1 MTFVDSRPVVR
12 LDEPRSTWLV
22 RRLGPA
28 WPLKALLLGFPLW
41 WALGVAQFAFL
52 SAAVAMA
59 VQMYRRGSVRVPA
72 AFGVWLLFLMW
83 MAAGVFVLWAHA
95 PGTLD
100 GGGPIRIIP
109 FLFRVM
115 WYLAITVAMLYP
127 LSMSSRI
134 LPAMDVARWLAAL
147 FVFSVLAGV
156 AGLVLPHFQFTSL
169 TELIVPGAKARGTF
183 IHTMLHPALTTS
195 SDFLGY
201 EQPRPKAPF
210 AYPNAWGNNVGLL
223 LPFFVVAWVHSKR
236 RWQRVSVPLV
246 LALFLLPVAYSL
258 NRGLW
263 LGILLVA
270 VYAAV
275 ALARAGRVAALW
287 TLMVVAIVATVILVA
302 SPVWSTIMLR
312 IETPH
317 SNARRGTVAQVV
329 VDTTWQGS
337 PLLGFGTTRKVTGN
351 FASIAGTG
359 STDCHQCSAPP
370 LGTQGF
376 LWRLIL
382 TTGFVGTALFAVFMV
397 VQWLKHF
404 RRRDIFSV
412 LGCMSLAMSALFFIV
427 YDSLD
432 SPMFILML
440 AVGLMNRERLQ
451 DEALESDLVK
461 VDIADGPRLLGRA
474 R

>member
-12 LDEPRSTWLV
+12 LDEPRTSWLV

-41 WALGVAQFAFL
+41 WALGVASFAFMT
-52 SAAVAMA
+52 AAVAMA
-59 VQMYRRGSVRVPA
+59 VQMYRRGSIRVPA
-72 AFGVWLLFLMW
+72 AFGVWLLFLLW
-83 MAAGVFVLWAHA
+83 MVAGVFVLWAHA
-95 PGTLD
+95 PGTID

-115 WYLAITVAMLYP
+115 WYLAITVALLYP

-147 FVFSVLAGV
+147 FVFSVMAGV
-156 AGLVLPHFQFTSL
+156 VGLVLPHFQFTSL
-169 TELIVPGAKARGTF
+169 AELVVPGARAHGTF
-183 IHTMLHPALTTS
+183 LHTMLHPALTTS

-201 EQPRPKAPF
+201 SQPRPKAPF

-223 LPFFVVAWVHSKR
+223 LPFFVAAWFKSNKT
-236 RWQRVSVPLV
+236 WQRTSAPLV
-246 LALFLLPVAYSL
+246 LGLFLLPVTYSL

-263 LGILLVA
+263 LGILLLA

-275 ALARAGRVAALW
+275 ALARAGRLAALW
-287 TLMVVAIVATVILVA
+287 TLMVVAIMATAILIA

-329 VDTTWQGS
+329 IDTTLQGS
-337 PLLGFGTTRKVTGN
+337 PLLGYGTTRKVTGN

-382 TTGFVGTALFAVFMV
+382 TTGFVGTALFGVFMA
-397 VQWLKHF
+397 VQWLMHF
-404 RRRDIFSV
+404 RRRDVFSV
-412 LGCMSLAMSALFFIV
+412 LGCMCLVSSALFFFV

-440 AVGLMNRERLQ
+440 GIGLMNRERLQ
-451 DEALESDLVK
+451 DEAFKSDSVK
-461 VDIADGPRLLGRA
+461 LDASAGPRLTGLA